1 MKKILNL
8 KEEQSNQVGA
18 RIQISGSEILDQAL
32 YRRLMFPKIRFTN
45 LGLEVLIN
53 LEKYRMSYPV

>member
-8 KEEQSNQVGA
+8 KEEPSNQVGA

-32 YRRLMFPKIRFTN
+32 YRRLKFPKIRFAN